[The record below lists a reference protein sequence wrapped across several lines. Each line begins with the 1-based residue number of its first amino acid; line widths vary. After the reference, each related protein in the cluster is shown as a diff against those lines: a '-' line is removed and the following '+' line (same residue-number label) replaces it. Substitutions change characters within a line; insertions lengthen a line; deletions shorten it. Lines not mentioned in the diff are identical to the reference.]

1 MNTATAT
8 ATALRQLKDLPSPPA
23 GLFGGNLM
31 QIKPKQVH
39 RIFEGWARDLGPEF
53 VVWFGKIPSL
63 VLTDHE
69 LISKILRERPDD
81 FARTRRV
88 SELGREMGLTPGLFS
103 AEGESWRVQRR
114 MVMSAFSPNQI
125 RAYFPSMLR
134 VTERMQRRWQRAA
147 SQGTRIDLL
156 DDLMRYT
163 VDTITGLA
171 FGNDVNTIESDDDII
186 QQHLNTVF
194 PAMAR
199 RAFSVVPYWR
209 WFKLP
214 ADRQLDRSIVE
225 INKAIDGFIA
235 QARQRLAQDPAR
247 REAPPNLLEAFI
259 VSAEQEGGKI
269 SDLEI
274 RGNVLTMLLAGEDTT
289 ANSMAW
295 MLSLLKSHPE
305 QLARLQ
311 REVRE
316 AFPPG
321 QAPTMDVLNRL
332 EFMDACIHETMRLK
346 PVAPFLAVQAL
357 REVSINQIR
366 VPRDTIVWTLFRHD
380 ATSERYFEQAERF
393 EPQRW
398 MSPGD
403 EADKGGVRPNA
414 KGIAMPFGSGP
425 RICPGRYLAL
435 LEIKLCMVMLMR
447 DFDILSVLTDS
458 GGEAGERMSFTM
470 VPDALYMT
478 LASRTPSA

>member
-1 MNTATAT
+1 MDTAVLA
-8 ATALRQLKDLPSPPA
+8 APRELSELPSPPQ
-23 GLFGGNLM
+23 GLIGGNLL
-31 QIKPKQVH
+31 QIKPAQVH

-53 VVWFGKIPSL
+53 VVWFRKTPSL

-81 FARTRRV
+81 FGRTQRTAV
-88 SELGREMGLTPGLFS
+88 LGREIGLTPGLFS
-103 AEGESWRVQRR
+103 AEGAAWKVQRR
-114 MVMSAFSPNQI
+114 MVMSAFSPTQI
-125 RAYFPSMLR
+125 RSYFPSMVR
-134 VTERMQRRWQRAA
+134 VTERMRARWQRAA
-147 SQGTRIDLL
+147 DKGARIDLL

-199 RAFSVVPYWR
+199 RAFAAVPYWR

-214 ADRQLDRSIVE
+214 ADRQLDRSVIE

-235 QARQRLAQDPAR
+235 QARQRLADDPAR

-269 SDLEI
+269 TDLEI

-295 MLSLLKSHPE
+295 MLSLLIANPDK
-305 QLARLQ
+305 LARLQ
-311 REVRE
+311 QEVRQ

-321 QAPTMDVLNRL
+321 QAPTMDALNQL
-332 EFMDACIHETMRLK
+332 EYMDACINETMRLK

-357 REVSINQIR
+357 REVVINNIR
-366 VPRDTIVWTLFRHD
+366 VPRDTLIWTLFRHD
-380 ATSERYFEQAERF
+380 ATSDRYFSDAASF

-398 MSPGD
+398 MAQ
-403 EADKGGVRPNA
+403 ADPADGSGARMNA
-414 KGIAMPFGSGP
+414 KGITMPFGSGP

-435 LEIKLCMVMLMR
+435 LEIKLCMSMLMR
-447 DFDILSVLTDS
+447 DFDILKLVTDS

-478 LASRTPSA
+478 LAKR